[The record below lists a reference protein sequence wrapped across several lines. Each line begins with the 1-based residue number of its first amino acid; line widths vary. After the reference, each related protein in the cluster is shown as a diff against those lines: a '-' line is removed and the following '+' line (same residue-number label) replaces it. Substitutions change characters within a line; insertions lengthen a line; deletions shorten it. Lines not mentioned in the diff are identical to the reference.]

1 MKVLFFIL
9 VVVVAGWIGK
19 SYMDSRKK
27 SADVKGGGSIKLP
40 GSGSPDTSKED
51 AISKDKPL

>member
-51 AISKDKPL
+51 DIDLKKPL